1 MVRALFAALFG
12 KRPVAFH
19 STSPID
25 VTVLRLKQS
34 IQHGPR
40 LSVAGMRGTASAQRI
55 RLCWTRPFVSNS
67 FKPYFIGQ
75 CIPTER
81 GTRLEGAFQMH
92 PFIRT
97 LMIGMFVSLLIVP
110 LVAVV
115 KHWQHTHDLAPAL
128 LASLAV
134 VPAAYFMAGAVL
146 VIVTISRWAARHDEA
161 MIEAEIHRALQS
173 GHTAQG

>member
-1 MVRALFAALFG
+1 MVRALFVALFG
-12 KRPVAFH
+12 KHHVAFH
-19 STSPID
+19 STLPLE
-25 VTVLRLKQS
+25 VTVLQLKQS

-40 LSVAGMRGTASAQRI
+40 LSVAGMRGTVSAQRI
-55 RLCWTRPFVSNS
+55 RLCWKRPFVSNS

-81 GTRLEGAFQMH
+81 GARLEGAFQMH

-97 LMIGMFVSLLIVP
+97 VMIGMFVSLLIFP

-115 KHWQHTHDLAPAL
+115 RHWQLTHELAPAL
-128 LASLAV
+128 FASLAV

-146 VIVTISRWAARHDEA
+146 VIVKISRWAARDDET
-161 MIEAEIHRALQS
+161 MIAAEIHRALQS
-173 GHTAQG
+173 GQNAQD